1 MRGFPFRVV
10 TWYRPV
16 LISVPR
22 REYIQGQI
30 WPVAGL
36 LPRLARACRR
46 NAEGAVMVPKEFD
59 RAGTPQGVFGG
70 ELRYYRTEAGLSQTD
85 LAARVN
91 VSHDVISKIE
101 TGDRAPA
108 EDFPARLDGVPEMD
122 TREALARLWGQLRK
136 GLRHRAYPGWFGRW
150 ADIEAEATALRS
162 YEPLLVPGLLQTE
175 DYARAI
181 LAARPGGDEDD
192 LDEQVA
198 ARMERQTVVERAGG
212 PHLWCV
218 LDEGVLHR
226 PIGGAKVMQAQLERL
241 AERAEHP
248 KTTVQVIPAAVGAHA
263 GLLGAFVLAE
273 LNGSSATVYL
283 ETSAEGQ
290 VTENPSVVAHVG
302 LRFDRLRSEA
312 LPRGASRDLIK
323 KVAEEQWT

>member
-1 MRGFPFRVV
+1 M
-10 TWYRPV
+10 
-16 LISVPR
+16 
-22 REYIQGQI
+22 
-30 WPVAGL
+30 VA
-36 LPRLARACRR
+36 
-46 NAEGAVMVPKEFD
+46 KDFD
-59 RAGTPQGVFGG
+59 RAGTPLGVFGA
-70 ELRYYRTEAGLSQTD
+70 ELRYYRTNAGLSQTD
-85 LAARVN
+85 LAARVH

-101 TGDRAPA
+101 TGDRPPA
-108 EDFPARLDGVPEMD
+108 EDFPARLDAVPEMD
-122 TREALARLWGQLRK
+122 TREALGRLWGQLRK
-136 GLRHRAYPGWFGRW
+136 GLRHRAYPGWFALW

-181 LAARPGGDEDD
+181 LSARPGGDDDD
-192 LDEQVA
+192 LEEQVA
-198 ARMERQTVVERAGG
+198 ARMERQAIVSQPGG
-212 PHLWCV
+212 PLLWCV

-226 PIGGAKVMQAQLERL
+226 PVGGGKVMRTQLERL
-241 AERAEHP
+241 AGLADHQ
-248 KTTVQVIPAAVGAHA
+248 KTTVQVIPVAAGAHA

-273 LNGSSATVYL
+273 TEGSPASVYL

-290 VTENPSVVAHVG
+290 VTENPSVAAHVA